1 MFTQELWSS
10 AVFEKSED
18 RGIRGING
26 KLSMKTEAMSSPQ
39 ADAENITTALP
50 ELPKRWKSRL
60 QRFQSSLRRSVR
72 LKKRNSPQSASFV
85 DEEHR
90 AVLENDHENCLA
102 NRSDKHV
109 RREKHNGAPT
119 KQLNGSKT
127 TSHSH
132 YVNGKTSLDSYG
144 FDKRKFERSKTN
156 GNNNQSEKKN
166 AAEKTSRPA
175 HVSELAGCSQVGSAQ
190 QKKSQKSKRQRSNA
204 NTERTSLS
212 KSKSLSILTNL
223 FKRSNH
229 SKDKN
234 NRGKNSSFVN
244 AKTSLSKDFSTATNS
259 ADFDTLVTDT
269 VVSSSSIDSFGDN
282 DSRFKGSKYYSLKR
296 SKKSL
301 VFPKNYLARSFSL
314 DNTLDPC
321 NDCLMEKSRTLA
333 AIPPCIRVE
342 EYCENR
348 GCFERSLTVEFNPG
362 STGSVTIDTGPE
374 YYQKLTGCSASR
386 TAQVLDSYSLSSGA
400 RKNGVEPETA
410 PNITHVAEKSSDAW
424 KRRSAP
430 PILSFTTDKASSN
443 IGSPIFHEL
452 KTDIAKVESRSQ
464 LEGNSDDGQSNLSE
478 KGNSSLETVECSDIL
493 KSDMG
498 NSLSYGM
505 QNPRKFNSK
514 DVKFKSAILRSIKK
528 NGKSF
533 HVKSYDGEEDP
544 IIEQT
549 DFLESFERELE
560 NGRLNYLA
568 KDVSPINELT
578 KDKSNSLYEGSEAL
592 GISEHMID
600 ALQGNNYTQNFSDL
614 KSTAD
619 WNSSGNQSKENRTA
633 EEKCTCENTDRLPNE
648 KVNKEEVCEEKC
660 CSSTFGQTGHN
671 DSSKQGDC
679 LSCKETRNKLTDT
692 ELRRCSPVFS
702 DPSSREVDPGV
713 LSEQKLRDHISA
725 ELITCGLGEI
735 CNSGQGL
742 VRNLKVNSLP
752 CSPRESV
759 LAVETMYSS
768 FPDIRKL
775 HSQHLSP
782 KLSQNSDSFSSCSLH
797 VEHSSENNTGIDRG
811 RKINNPL
818 PSNGLSNCSKHGGI
832 VKSQLSPAFPEERQR
847 SCSARIPSKSPLHQV
862 LQSENRSA
870 SCSQLDKDG
879 NDSSPCTSP
888 PYVRPRIQSLEE
900 LPPCTAAVI
909 LRKKKSIIRKT
920 RMKHTASLSFVD
932 NEFNSMIDKG
942 KRHSYGGYCDRT
954 FLELPHL
961 LHRSH
966 SAESQLDSCNS
977 SLQSLN
983 SSSSLTE
990 NELGSTF
997 SIMSELSIPGVLD
1010 KSLGRSRSVPG
1021 LFGIADIR
1029 QTSPIPEERASVS
1042 EMECPTKSAE
1052 NSDDDDDDVDGEVGT
1067 LILFILLMGPLCS
1080 MNAFWTRQI
1089 MKIARF
1095 ISLAILSQNLYTTY

>member
-1 MFTQELWSS
+1 
-10 AVFEKSED
+10 
-18 RGIRGING
+18 
-26 KLSMKTEAMSSPQ
+26 MKTEAMSSPQ
-39 ADAENITTALP
+39 ADAENINMALP

-72 LKKRNSPQSASFV
+72 LKRRNSPQSASCV
-85 DEEHR
+85 DGEHCG
-90 AVLENDHENCLA
+90 VLENDHENLA

-119 KQLNGSKT
+119 KQLNGKKT

-144 FDKRKFERSKTN
+144 FDKRKSEQSKTN
-156 GNNNQSEKKN
+156 GNNNQSEKN
-166 AAEKTSRPA
+166 AAESTSRPA
-175 HVSELAGCSQVGSAQ
+175 HVSELAGYSQVGSAQ
-190 QKKSQKSKRQRSNA
+190 QKKSHKSKRHRANT

-223 FKRSNH
+223 FKRSSN

-234 NRGKNSSFVN
+234 NRGKNSSF
-244 AKTSLSKDFSTATNS
+244 ADAKDFSTATNS
-259 ADFDTLVTDT
+259 ADFDGLVTDT

-282 DSRFKGSKYYSLKR
+282 DSRFSGSKYYSLKR

-301 VFPKNYLARSFSL
+301 IFPKNYLARSFSL
-314 DNTLDPC
+314 DNSLDPC
-321 NDCLMEKSRTLA
+321 NDSLMEKSRTLA
-333 AIPPCIRVE
+333 AIPPSIRVE
-342 EYCENR
+342 EYRENR

-362 STGSVTIDTGPE
+362 SSGSVTIDTGPE

-386 TAQVLDSYSLSSGA
+386 TAQVLDSYTRSSGA
-400 RKNGVEPETA
+400 RKNGVEPATA
-410 PNITHVAEKSSDAW
+410 PNITDVAEKSSDAW

-430 PILSFTTDKASSN
+430 PILSFSTDKCSSN

-452 KTDIAKVESRSQ
+452 KTDIVKVESRSQ
-464 LEGNSDDGQSNLSE
+464 LEGNSDEDQFNFSE
-478 KGNSSLETVECSDIL
+478 KGNSSSETVECTDIL

-498 NSLSYGM
+498 NNLSYGT

-514 DVKFKSAILRSIKK
+514 DVKFKSVILRSIKR
-528 NGKSF
+528 NGKTF

-549 DFLESFERELE
+549 DYLESFERELE

-568 KDVSPINELT
+568 KDVSPVNELT
-578 KDKSNSLYEGSEAL
+578 KDNSNSLYEGSEAL

-619 WNSSGNQSKENRTA
+619 WNSSGNQSRENRSN
-633 EEKCTCENTDRLPNE
+633 EEKCTCENKERLPNE
-648 KVNKEEVCEEKC
+648 NVNKEEKVCEEKC

-679 LSCKETRNKLTDT
+679 LSCKETRNKLTET
-692 ELRRCSPVFS
+692 ELRRCSPVFP
-702 DPSSREVDPGV
+702 DPSSREVNPGV

-725 ELITCGLGEI
+725 QLITCGLGEI

-742 VRNLKVNSLP
+742 ARNLKVNSLP

-759 LAVETMYSS
+759 LPVETMHSS

-782 KLSQNSDSFSSCSLH
+782 KLSESSDSFSSSSLH
-797 VEHSSENNTGIDRG
+797 VEHSFENNASIDRG
-811 RKINNPL
+811 GKINNPML
-818 PSNGLSNCSKHGGI
+818 SNGLSNCSKHGGI
-832 VKSQLSPAFPEERQR
+832 VKSNLSPASPEERQR
-847 SCSARIPSKSPLHQV
+847 SCSARIPSKSPLHRV
-862 LQSENRSA
+862 LQTQNRSA

-879 NDSSPCTSP
+879 DDSSTCTSP

-932 NEFNSMIDKG
+932 NEFNGMIDKS
-942 KRHSYGGYCDRT
+942 KRHSYGGYSDRT

-983 SSSSLTE
+983 SSSSFTE

-1029 QTSPIPEERASVS
+1029 QASPIPEERASVS
-1042 EMECPTKSAE
+1042 EMEWPSKSAE
-1052 NSDDDDDDVDGEVGT
+1052 NSDDDDDDDVDGEVGT
-1067 LILFILLMGPLCS
+1067 LILFILLMAQVEP
-1080 MNAFWTRQI
+1080 
-1089 MKIARF
+1089 K
-1095 ISLAILSQNLYTTY
+1095 

>member
-1 MFTQELWSS
+1 
-10 AVFEKSED
+10 
-18 RGIRGING
+18 
-26 KLSMKTEAMSSPQ
+26 MSSPQ
-39 ADAENITTALP
+39 ADVENINMALP

-72 LKKRNSPQSASFV
+72 LKRRHSPKSASCV
-85 DEEHR
+85 HGEHR
-90 AVLENDHENCLA
+90 GRVLENDHENLA

-119 KQLNGSKT
+119 KQLNGPKT
-127 TSHSH
+127 TSHSD

-144 FDKRKFERSKTN
+144 FDKRKSERRKTN

-166 AAEKTSRPA
+166 AAESTSRPA

-190 QKKSQKSKRQRSNA
+190 QKKSHKSKRHRANT

-223 FKRSNH
+223 FKRSSN

-234 NRGKNSSFVN
+234 NRGKNSSF
-244 AKTSLSKDFSTATNS
+244 ADAKDFSTATS
-259 ADFDTLVTDT
+259 TDFDGLITDA
-269 VVSSSSIDSFGDN
+269 VVSSSSIDSFDDN
-282 DSRFKGSKYYSLKR
+282 DSRFRRSKYYSLKR

-314 DNTLDPC
+314 DNSLDPC
-321 NDCLMEKSRTLA
+321 NDDSLMEKSRTLA

-342 EYCENR
+342 EYRENR
-348 GCFERSLTVEFNPG
+348 GCFERSLTVEIKPG
-362 STGSVTIDTGPE
+362 SSRVGSVTIDRGPE
-374 YYQKLTGCSASR
+374 YYQKSTGCSASR
-386 TAQVLDSYSLSSGA
+386 TAQVLDSHSHSSGS
-400 RKNGVEPETA
+400 RKNGVQPETA

-430 PILSFTTDKASSN
+430 PILSFSADKSSSN
-443 IGSPIFHEL
+443 IGSPILHEL
-452 KTDIAKVESRSQ
+452 KTDIVKIESRSQ
-464 LEGNSDDGQSNLSE
+464 LEGNSDEHQSNFSE
-478 KGNSSLETVECSDIL
+478 KENSSSEAVECTDIL

-498 NSLSYGM
+498 NNLSYGM

-528 NGKSF
+528 NGKTF
-533 HVKSYDGEEDP
+533 HVKSYEDGEEDP

-560 NGRLNYLA
+560 NGRFHYLA
-568 KDVSPINELT
+568 KDVSPVNDLT

-592 GISEHMID
+592 GISEGMID

-614 KSTAD
+614 KSTTD

-633 EEKCTCENTDRLPNE
+633 EEKCTCENTERLPNE
-648 KVNKEEVCEEKC
+648 KVNKEEKVCEEKC
-660 CSSTFGQTGHN
+660 CSSTFGQTGQN

-692 ELRRCSPVFS
+692 ELRRCSPVFA
-702 DPSSREVDPGV
+702 DPSSREVNPGV

-725 ELITCGLGEI
+725 QLITCGLGEI
-735 CNSGQGL
+735 CNSSQGL

-759 LAVETMYSS
+759 LPVEAMHSS

-782 KLSQNSDSFSSCSLH
+782 KLLESSDSFSSSSLH
-797 VEHSSENNTGIDRG
+797 VEHSFENIIDRG

-818 PSNGLSNCSKHGGI
+818 LSNGLSNCSKHGGI
-832 VKSQLSPAFPEERQR
+832 VKSNLSPASPEERQR
-847 SCSARIPSKSPLHQV
+847 SCSARIPSKSPLHKV
-862 LQSENRSA
+862 LQTENRSV

-879 NDSSPCTSP
+879 DDSSTCTSP

-942 KRHSYGGYCDRT
+942 KRHSYGGYGDRT

-983 SSSSLTE
+983 SSSSFTE

-1021 LFGIADIR
+1021 LFGLADIR
-1029 QTSPIPEERASVS
+1029 QASPIPEERASVS
-1042 EMECPTKSAE
+1042 EMEWPSKSAE
-1052 NSDDDDDDVDGEVGT
+1052 NSDDDDDDDDDVDGEVGT
-1067 LILFILLMGPLCS
+1067 LFLFIY
-1080 MNAFWTRQI
+1080 F
-1089 MKIARF
+1089 
-1095 ISLAILSQNLYTTY
+1095 LS

>member
-1 MFTQELWSS
+1 MFTQEPWLR
-10 AVFEKSED
+10 AAFEKPED
-18 RGIRGING
+18 RRTGGINSE
-26 KLSMKTEAMSSPQ
+26 LSMKTEAMSTPP
-39 ADAENITTALP
+39 ADAENINMALP

-60 QRFQSSLRRSVR
+60 HRFQRSLRRSVR
-72 LKKRNSPQSASFV
+72 LKKRNSSQSASCV
-85 DEEHR
+85 DGEHR
-90 AVLENDHENCLA
+90 GVLDNDHEKNCLA

-109 RREKHNGAPT
+109 RREKLNGPP
-119 KQLNGSKT
+119 KQLNDTKT
-127 TSHSH
+127 TLHSR

-144 FDKRKFERSKTN
+144 FDKRKFEQRKTN
-156 GNNNQSEKKN
+156 RNNNQSEKKD
-166 AAEKTSRPA
+166 AAESSSRPA

-190 QKKSQKSKRQRSNA
+190 QKKSHKPKRQRANT

-223 FKRSNH
+223 FKRSSH

-234 NRGKNSSFVN
+234 NRGKSSSFVD
-244 AKTSLSKDFSTATNS
+244 ATTSLSKDFSTATS
-259 ADFDTLVTDT
+259 STDFDALITDT
-269 VVSSSSIDSFGDN
+269 VASSSSIDSFGDN

-301 VFPKNYLARSFSL
+301 VFPNNSLARSFSL
-314 DNTLDPC
+314 DNSFDHC

-342 EYCENR
+342 EYRENR
-348 GCFERSLTVEFNPG
+348 GCFERSLSVDFYPG
-362 STGSVTIDTGPE
+362 SSGSVTIDTGPE
-374 YYQKLTGCSASR
+374 YYLKMTGSSASR
-386 TAQVLDSYSLSSGA
+386 TAEVVDSYSHISGA

-430 PILSFTTDKASSN
+430 PIFSFSTDKSSSN

-452 KTDIAKVESRSQ
+452 KTDIAEVESRSQ
-464 LEGNSDDGQSNLSE
+464 LEANSGDDQSNFSE
-478 KGNSSLETVECSDIL
+478 KGNSSSETVECSDIL

-498 NSLSYGM
+498 NNLSYGM
-505 QNPRKFNSK
+505 QKPRKFNSK

-528 NGKSF
+528 NGKTF

-549 DFLESFERELE
+549 DYLESFERELE
-560 NGRLNYLA
+560 NGRLNYLT
-568 KDVSPINELT
+568 KDVSPVNELT

-592 GISEHMID
+592 GISELMID
-600 ALQGNNYTQNFSDL
+600 ALQGNNYTENFSDL

-619 WNSSGNQSKENRTA
+619 WKSSENQSKENRAA
-633 EEKCTCENTDRLPNE
+633 EEKCTCENTERLPNE
-648 KVNKEEVCEEKC
+648 KVNKEEEVCEEKC
-660 CSSTFGQTGHN
+660 CSSTFGQTEQN

-679 LSCKETRNKLTDT
+679 LSCKETRNKLTGT
-692 ELRRCSPVFS
+692 QFRRCSPVFP
-702 DPSSREVDPGV
+702 DPSSREANLGV

-725 ELITCGLGEI
+725 QLITCGLGEI
-735 CNSGQGL
+735 CNSDQGL

-759 LAVETMYSS
+759 LPVGTMHSS

-782 KLSQNSDSFSSCSLH
+782 NLWENKDSFSSCSLH
-797 VEHSSENNTGIDRG
+797 VEHSLENNASIDRCG
-811 RKINNPL
+811 KINNPL
-818 PSNGLSNCSKHGGI
+818 LSNGLSNCSKHGGI
-832 VKSQLSPAFPEERQR
+832 VKSNLSLASPEERQR

-862 LQSENRSA
+862 LQTENRSA
-870 SCSQLDKDG
+870 SCSQLDKDD
-879 NDSSPCTSP
+879 NDSSTCTSP

-932 NEFNSMIDKG
+932 NEFNSMTDKG
-942 KRHSYGGYCDRT
+942 KRHSYGGYDDRT

-961 LHRSH
+961 LHRSQ

-977 SLQSLN
+977 SLQSVN
-983 SSSSLTE
+983 SSSSFTE

-1010 KSLGRSRSVPG
+1010 KGLGRSRSVPG
-1021 LFGIADIR
+1021 LFGIADMR

-1042 EMECPTKSAE
+1042 EMEWPSKSAE
-1052 NSDDDDDDVDGEVGT
+1052 NSDDDDDDDDVDGEVGT
-1067 LILFILLMGPLCS
+1067 LIRLFILLHV
-1080 MNAFWTRQI
+1080 
-1089 MKIARF
+1089 IALVEPIGR
-1095 ISLAILSQNLYTTY
+1095 